1 MRPAR
6 ARRAAADGLARL
18 LAAAAAAAAR
28 AGGSG
33 GGSRG
38 RNAAWLAGASRGCGG
53 PAPHGPAPLT
63 SSGPL
68 GPRREVA
75 PSPGRPVGP
84 GPSGAR
90 SYPLIGG
97 PGKSSADAAATFASR
112 PRDRFSNP
120 AVTTT
125 TTIAIV
131 IETTGGNRVYL
142 SIFEPRECQTP

>member
-18 LAAAAAAAAR
+18 LAAAAAAAR

-75 PSPGRPVGP
+75 PSLVRPVGS

-97 PGKSSADAAATFASR
+97 PGKSAVDATATFAFR
-112 PRDRFSNP
+112 PRDQFSNP
-120 AVTTT
+120 SVTTT
-125 TTIAIV
+125 TTTALV

-142 SIFEPRECQTP
+142 SIYEPGECQTP